1 MYHELQK
8 EMRFKPFILLQ
19 VSVAIMVTVNVRRNN
34 RSWGGDLQSS
44 TPSELHLDW
53 DRWLRR
59 HAANGIGAIPGLLHT
74 CHQHNHEHLLKLG
87 EPSAWFDLCK
97 LSLYTS
103 ICPAICW
110 FTCFCERDFPQ
121 LSPAPYSLLGRVQY
135 KQTAGCLRMH
145 KQIIL
150 HCMSTSSSSL
160 GLFVLFA
167 LEKDKGDKTKL
178 IVGVK
183 RNVQDSWLCP
193 TWLSPVF
200 PPLPSSPLSFSPLPS
215 PSPPLPSPFLFPQAL
230 PCPSLSS
237 WSTSG
242 CQAAGPRA
250 EGVGHAEQWM
260 VLHGHPEPALM
271 L

>member
-53 DRWLRR
+53 DRWLHR

-215 PSPPLPSPFLFPQAL
+215 PSSPLPSPFLFPQAL